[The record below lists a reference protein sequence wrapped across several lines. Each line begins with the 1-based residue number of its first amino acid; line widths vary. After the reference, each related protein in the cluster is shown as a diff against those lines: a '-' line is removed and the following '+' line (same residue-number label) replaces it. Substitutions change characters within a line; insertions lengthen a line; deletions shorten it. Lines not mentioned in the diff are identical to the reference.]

1 MLLEVREL
9 TKLFGGLRAVSN
21 FDIDVAEGEIVGLI
35 GPNGAGK
42 STVFN
47 LVTGVIRPTSGT
59 VKFRD
64 RDITHNAPERVAAL
78 GIGRT
83 FQLNPLFP
91 DFTVLE
97 NVTSSFELHPHS
109 SLLGIFFNS
118 RRYRRNEA
126 FIREKAYEILELLG
140 IAREADELARNLAH
154 GHQKMLGVAR
164 ALATKP
170 TLLSARR
177 TPGGDEP
184 GGDPAHP

>member
-1 MLLEVREL
+1 MLLEVRGL
-9 TKLFGGLRAVSN
+9 DKQFGGLKAVSK

-47 LVTGVIRPTSGT
+47 LITGVIRPSGGT

-64 RDITHNAPERVAAL
+64 EDITTSRPNSVAAL

-97 NVTSSFELHPHS
+97 NVTSSFELHPRS
-109 SLLGIFFNS
+109 SLVDIFFNTS
-118 RRYRRNEA
+118 KYRRNEA
-126 FIREKAYEILELLG
+126 FIQEKAHEILEAAG
-140 IAREADELARNLAH
+140 HIA
-154 GHQKMLGVAR
+154 
-164 ALATKP
+164 
-170 TLLSARR
+170 
-177 TPGGDEP
+177 
-184 GGDPAHP
+184 